1 MQINTA
7 TLRNLFRGFNVI
19 YERAYQAGDPMYRDI
34 TLTVPSSTK
43 EELYAFLGAIS
54 GMRELVDEVQI
65 QNLSANDFTI
75 KNKEW
80 ENTIGVKE
88 IDILTDHLGVYN
100 PLFSAMG
107 DVAAQHPDQL
117 IANLMINGFEAPCYT
132 GSPFFSAG
140 QKANANAV
148 AFTNNATYQL
158 SANSFDAA
166 RTNIKSRV
174 NAKGRPMN
182 LGRKLVLVVS
192 PQNETLGKQ
201 ILQADFIQQTAENAG
216 GAIVAAAAVSN
227 VRKGDATLKVW
238 PQLAIN
244 PNFWFLLEVGYV
256 FRPFLFQEHT
266 MPRLVAV
273 NQPNDSHVVLKH
285 EYLYQAYGIYNAG
298 YGMPEFAFGS
308 NGTTAAL

>member
-1 MQINTA
+1 MQISGA

-19 YERAYQAGDPMYRDI
+19 YERAYQAGDPMYKDI
-34 TLTVPSSTK
+34 VLTVPSSTK
-43 EELYAFLGAIS
+43 EELYNFLGAITS
-54 GMRELVDEVQI
+54 MRELIDEVQI
-65 QNLSANDFTI
+65 QNLSANEFTI
-75 KNKEW
+75 RNKEW

-88 IDILTDHLGVYN
+88 LDILTDHLGIYN
-100 PLFSAMG
+100 PMFSAMG

-117 IANLMINGFEAPCYT
+117 VANLMINGFEADGYT
-132 GSPFFSAG
+132 GQPFFSAN
-140 QKANANAV
+140 QKASAGAV
-148 AFTNNATYQL
+148 AFTNNATYAL

-182 LGRKLVLVVS
+182 LGRKLQLVVS

-216 GAIVAAAAVSN
+216 GAIIGAAAVSN

-238 PQLAIN
+238 PQLANN
-244 PNFWFLLEVGYV
+244 PNYWFLLETGYV
-256 FRPFLFQEHT
+256 FRPFMFQQFM
-266 MPRLVAV
+266 MPRLVAIT
-273 NQPNDSHVVLKH
+273 QPNDSHVLLKH
-285 EYLYQAYGIYNAG
+285 EYLYQAYAIYNAG

-308 NGTTAAL
+308 TGATAAL